1 MFEEVPPARRGLA
14 GLRFRRVV
22 FGPFA
27 IGGGLLLLAIGG
39 SVAVAA
45 TVATVFT
52 AASIG
57 SPHAGNSDMPAHPLP
72 IQLPATTASK
82 AVTAGD
88 PATAKDPAS
97 TGSATAKAPTVT
109 APGGPVSLPSAGLSW
124 TSPLRIVPPTPS
136 VPPAGSYAPTPTP
149 APTSSGPAG
158 NALVYLTGYDHND
171 QQLIFQYATQLAGGG
186 YQVSSPTHYHA
197 GLAAGLRITSG
208 GTLCPPAG
216 SSCTE
221 AQVIAAAQRGF
232 FAEVA
237 LDPAAEFESITELD
251 DAGAQAAPAPSPTR
265 DDQGFIAPT
274 ASPSPSG

>member
-27 IGGGLLLLAIGG
+27 IGGGLLLMAIGG

-72 IQLPATTASK
+72 IPVLATTASK
-82 AVTAGD
+82 TVPTGGS
-88 PATAKDPAS
+88 ATAKDPAS
-97 TGSATAKAPTVT
+97 TGSATVKAPTVT
-109 APGGPVSLPSAGLSW
+109 TPSGPVSLPSAGLSW
-124 TSPLRIVPPTPS
+124 TSPLRIVPPTLS
-136 VPPAGSYAPTPTP
+136 VPPAGSYAPTP
-149 APTSSGPAG
+149 ARTSSGPAG

-171 QQLIFQYATQLAGGG
+171 QQLIFQYAAQLAGGG

-197 GLAAGLRITSG
+197 GLAAGLTITSG

-216 SSCTE
+216 SSCTV
-221 AQVIAAAQRGF
+221 AQLISAAQRGF

-251 DAGAQAAPAPSPTR
+251 DAGAQAVPAPSPSR
-265 DDQGFIAPT
+265 DDQGLAPT

>member
-22 FGPFA
+22 LGPFA

-57 SPHAGNSDMPAHPLP
+57 SPQTGNSDMPAHPLP
-72 IQLPATTASK
+72 IPVPATTASK
-82 AVTAGD
+82 TGTTGGPAIAKNPAG
-88 PATAKDPAS
+88 A
-97 TGSATAKAPTVT
+97 GSATAKAPPVT
-109 APGGPVSLPSAGLSW
+109 APGGPVGLPSAGLSW
-124 TSPLRIVPPTPS
+124 TSPLRIVPPTPP
-136 VPPAGSYAPTPTP
+136 VPAAGSYTPTP

-158 NALVYLTGYDHND
+158 NALVYLTGYDHNN

-197 GLAAGLRITSG
+197 GLAAGLRIISG

-221 AQVIAAAQRGF
+221 AQLIAASQRGF

-265 DDQGFIAPT
+265 DDQGFVAPT